1 MLVNG
6 KENIMN
12 ILIFG
17 NKDKENFYKQ
27 LIGNTPEFSIIA
39 ICNTLDDLA
48 DNYMDNIVNSDT
60 HYEYRIIIDYDA
72 YTNNECSDS
81 GYDLSLIISSGIP
94 TIFIHTSTI
103 NQKLHKKY
111 KKAEFYKLN
120 NINNGIDFLN
130 LMKEIDQ
137 KTQKNVFN
145 ERKSNDLF
153 LFLIFFMIISL
164 IVYLY
169 FKFKI

>member
-1 MLVNG
+1 
-6 KENIMN
+6 
-12 ILIFG
+12 
-17 NKDKENFYKQ
+17 
-27 LIGNTPEFSIIA
+27 
-39 ICNTLDDLA
+39 
-48 DNYMDNIVNSDT
+48 MDNIVNSDT

-81 GYDLSLIISSGIP
+81 GYDLSLTISSGIP

-130 LMKEIDQ
+130 LIVREHL
-137 KTQKNVFN
+137 VW
-145 ERKSNDLF
+145 LF
-153 LFLIFFMIISL
+153 LTDSMIILEELSS
-164 IVYLY
+164 
-169 FKFKI
+169 KILQKCLH